1 MSPEELD
8 LPESLRDPE
17 KVLSDTGAAGRL
29 KQAIAGM
36 SQEDSLRI
44 LLYASDAE
52 NEKLRGLLRRACE
65 VLRECDADMQFR
77 RDGPANKVHA
87 MVGECEEATR

>member
-17 KVLSDTGAAGRL
+17 EVLSDTGAAGRL

-36 SQEDSLRI
+36 SQENRLRI

-52 NEKLRGLLRRACE
+52 NEKLRGL
-65 VLRECDADMQFR
+65 
-77 RDGPANKVHA
+77 HA
-87 MVGECEEATR
+87 MVGECEEAAK